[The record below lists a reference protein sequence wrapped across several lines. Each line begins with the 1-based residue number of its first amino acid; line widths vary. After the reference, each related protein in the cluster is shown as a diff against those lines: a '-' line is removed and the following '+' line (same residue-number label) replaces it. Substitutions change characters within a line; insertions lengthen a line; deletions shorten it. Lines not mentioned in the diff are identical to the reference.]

1 MRVLLEKEYK
11 VYLDHLDEFLPHHLN
26 RYVLIKDHEVVGFY
40 DSYEQALKAGLKN
53 FGNVPFFIKM
63 VSKAEEVHFFQ
74 QGMLS

>member
-11 VYLDHLDEFLPHHLN
+11 IYLNHLGEFLPNHLN
-26 RYVLIKDHEVVGFY
+26 QYVLIKDQKVVGFY
-40 DSYEQALKAGLKN
+40 DSYEQALKTGLKD

-74 QGMLS
+74 QGILS